1 MSQKVDGYFPQ
12 VLVGP
17 GATRHSAATQGT
29 SVSPPTAARPQVV
42 TLPGSSL
49 FDVVQPPRHNTWQRN
64 TRRQGDASLYSANL
78 SPSRPYQFPLGTF
91 EIQNNMGLFLT
102 TWEVRIFTFSG
113 VAAGETVEVD
123 PGNLTTSLGLD
134 FTVGSGI
141 RPFVSESEIVPT
153 IISAENSI
161 TQRASNSAARYTAAR
176 ATNQTA
182 ASGASKGLLPFDN
195 RRPGSDVG
203 PFSVYI
209 GPQSGPFE
217 VKAFLFQRLSL
228 PVAFFQLRLAG
239 YLTNQID
246 AERTLDKILVPLPE
260 PPPCPSLD
268 LPPLMPSGQKSPRRF
283 PPPSRSGRRVEPR
296 MRPLENADVR
306 CH

>member
-17 GATRHSAATQGT
+17 GATRPGATPPSAATQGT
-29 SVSPPTAARPQVV
+29 SVAPPPAARPQVV
-42 TLPGSSL
+42 TLPGSRL
-49 FDVVQPPRHNTWQRN
+49 FDVLQPPRHNTWQRN

-91 EIQNNMGLFLT
+91 EIQSNMGLFLT

-113 VAAGETVEVD
+113 VAAGDTVEVD
-123 PGNLTTSLGLD
+123 PGNLTTLLGLD
-134 FTVGSGI
+134 FTVGSDI

-153 IISAENSI
+153 IISAENAI
-161 TQRASNSAARYTAAR
+161 TQRASNSAARYATAR
-176 ATNQTA
+176 ANNQTSA
-182 ASGASKGLLPFDN
+182 GASKGLLPFDN

-209 GPQSGPFE
+209 GPQSGQFS
-217 VKAFLFQRLSL
+217 VKAFLFRRLSL

-246 AERTLDKILVPLPE
+246 AERTLSKILVP
-260 PPPCPSLD
+260 
-268 LPPLMPSGQKSPRRF
+268 
-283 PPPSRSGRRVEPR
+283 
-296 MRPLENADVR
+296 
-306 CH
+306 